1 MNHEA
6 AILLFVLLWAIGIL
20 PLTGAA
26 SFWYGRWAERRA
38 AATGALG
45 AALACGVGFIAA
57 LAGLTH
63 AVEGRI
69 ALPWR
74 IPAGE
79 LALGLDPLSSFFLLP
94 LFLLAGLAAIYAGG
108 YFKRWAGRNPG
119 RFWFFYNTLIAGMAL
134 VILARNGVLFLV
146 AWEVMSLASFFLVV
160 WDDTPSS
167 REAGWIYLVAT
178 HLSAA
183 FLIALFAWLGRA
195 EGSQDFATWRA
206 GGAPGLVFVLALLGF
221 GAKAG
226 FFPLHVWLPEAHPA
240 APSPVS
246 AVMSAVLIKTGIY
259 GLVRMVL
266 IVGAV
271 PVWAVWL
278 LLGIGAVS
286 GIMGILFALA
296 QRDLKRLLAY
306 SSGENMGIVALGL
319 GLGLLGVHHHLPAV
333 AALGF
338 AGALL
343 HVLNH
348 ALFKGLLFMG
358 AGAVAQATGTRN
370 IEQLGG
376 LLKRMPLTGL
386 AFFAGAAA
394 ICALP
399 PFNGFVSEFLL
410 FVGSFQ
416 ALLAT
421 GSPALGGLV
430 VVVSLALI
438 GGLALAC
445 FTKAFGVVFQGEPR
459 TTAAANAAEVSSA
472 MTVPILLLAGL
483 CLTLGVGAVFVV
495 RGLLPVVAQ
504 LAGTDAALLASSRV
518 PAVLSGLLLLL
529 LAGASAMIVVRR
541 RLLAARRIRETVTWD
556 CGYAAPAPR
565 MQYTG
570 ASFVQPLT
578 REAQSIL
585 RVQRQ
590 RQEPVG
596 IFPAA
601 AQQTTVVPDVARR
614 AFFDP
619 LFRLVGAGLGWF
631 RRVQAGRVHL
641 YVLYIVVALLALL
654 GWALWS

>member
-1 MNHEA
+1 MNHDA
-6 AILLFVLLWAIGIL
+6 TILLFVLLWAIGIL
-20 PLTGAA
+20 PITGAA
-26 SFWYGRWAERRA
+26 ALWYGRWAERRA
-38 AATGALG
+38 AAAGQLG
-45 AALACGVGFIAA
+45 AVLACVVGFFVA
-57 LAGLTH
+57 LAGLTR
-63 AVEGRI
+63 AVEGHI
-69 ALPWR
+69 VLPWR
-74 IPAGE
+74 TPAGE

-94 LFLLAGLAAIYAGG
+94 LFLLCGLAAIYAGG
-108 YFKRWAGRNPG
+108 YFKTWGGRNPG
-119 RFWFFYNTLIAGMAL
+119 RFWFFYNALVASMAL

-146 AWEVMSLASFFLVV
+146 AWEIMSLASFFLVV
-160 WDDTPSS
+160 MDDTASS

-178 HLSAA
+178 HLGAA
-183 FLIALFAWLGRA
+183 FLIALFALLGRA

-206 GGAPGLVFVLALLGF
+206 GGAAGLLFMLALLGF

-246 AVMSAVLIKTGIY
+246 AVMSGVLIKTGIY
-259 GLVRMVL
+259 GLVRMLL
-266 IVGAV
+266 ILGEVPAWGAWV
-271 PVWAVWL
+271 

-286 GIMGILFALA
+286 GILGILFALA

-319 GLGLLGVHHHLPAV
+319 GLGLLGLHYQSPAV

-370 IEQLGG
+370 MEQLGG

-399 PFNGFVSEFLL
+399 PLNGFVSEFLI
-410 FVGSFQ
+410 FVASFQ

-421 GSPALGGLV
+421 GGVALGGLV

-459 TTAAANAAEVSSA
+459 TPAAAGATEAAASL
-472 MTVPILLLAGL
+472 TVPILLLAGL
-483 CLTLGVGAVFVV
+483 CLALGVGAVHVV
-495 RGLLPVVAQ
+495 RGLVPVVTQ
-504 LAGTDAALLASSRV
+504 LAGTDAALLAATRV
-518 PAVLSGLLLLL
+518 PAVLSGLFLVLI
-529 LAGASAMIVVRR
+529 AGALAMAWVRR
-541 RLLAARRIRETVTWD
+541 RLLAARSVRETVTWD
-556 CGYAAPAPR
+556 CGYAAPAPS

-578 REAQSIL
+578 HGAQAILQAQS
-585 RVQRQ
+585 RQ
-590 RQEPVG
+590 QDPVG

-601 AQQTTVVPDVARR
+601 VSRTAEVPDVARR
-614 AFFDP
+614 VFFDP
-619 LFRLVGAGLGWF
+619 LFRWVGAGLGWF
-631 RRVQAGRVHL
+631 RWVQEGRVHF